1 MDRRRRR
8 RTGVRGA
15 RGMFVFFHQN
25 EVDGLQGG
33 IERYLATLMAAAGP
47 DGLLVT
53 EATDRPEDRTRLSL
67 RLPFAK
73 GPKWIPFALAVLA
86 KLGTIRRRLEA
97 ADRPVLEFS
106 RPEYA
111 VFAWALPGRR
121 VFTIHGT
128 GPGASE
134 PAKRIV
140 HDLACFFLP
149 FVADRVQ
156 VVGRDDS
163 GLSARVRHRLGTRLA
178 HVDAWYDDR
187 FRPTP
192 LPKAG
197 PTIVFYAGRIVE
209 QKNPKLLFE
218 IFRRGRARF
227 GAEIE
232 FRYFG
237 ADVAALREAGVAD
250 LVETTGMLG
259 PDRLAAAIAE
269 CHMGLMCSHFGEGS
283 PFIVVET
290 LACGRGY
297 VLSSLPTLT
306 GAYAGNPGVRFAE
319 DFAADTFLDRIAE
332 LRSALDENLDAATIA
347 AAVADRSKPV
357 ATAALLDE
365 YRALA

>member
-1 MDRRRRR
+1 
-8 RTGVRGA
+8 
-15 RGMFVFFHQN
+15 MFVFFHQN

-33 IERYLATLMAAAGP
+33 IERYLATLIAAAGD

-53 EATDRPEDRTRLSL
+53 EATDRPADATRLTL
-67 RLPFAK
+67 HLPFAR

-86 KLGTIRRRLEA
+86 DLARIRRRLKA
-97 ADRPVLEFS
+97 AGRPILEFS

-111 VFAWALPGRR
+111 IFAWALPGVRI
-121 VFTIHGT
+121 FTIHGT
-128 GPGASE
+128 GPGRGE
-134 PAKRIV
+134 RAKRIV

-149 FVADRVQ
+149 LVADRVQ

-163 GLSARVRHRLGTRLA
+163 GLSTGVRRRLGARLA

-192 LPKAG
+192 LPRGG
-197 PTIVFYAGRIVE
+197 PTVVFYAGRIVE
-209 QKNPKLLFE
+209 QKNPKLLAE
-218 IFRRGRARF
+218 IIRRGKARF
-227 GAEIE
+227 GEAIE

-250 LVETTGMLG
+250 LVDATGMLG
-259 PDRLAAAIAE
+259 PDRLAEAIAG

-297 VLSSLPTLT
+297 VLSPLPTLT
-306 GAYAGNPGVRFAE
+306 GAYAGNPGVRFAD
-319 DFAADTFLDRIAE
+319 DFTADAFLDRIAE
-332 LRSALDENLDAATIA
+332 LRRDLDAGLDAETIA
-347 AAVADRSKPV
+347 ASVAPRAEPV
-357 ATAALLDE
+357 ATAALLAD
-365 YRALA
+365 YRALV